1 MSWPWRRG
9 IQAQLLVLLV
19 GLLSAVLLI
28 VNLSMGWLLTRAQ
41 VEEAA
46 NHLQIQSLIAARSL
60 EDPLSAYSHELEEHE
75 RREQHTPQGKRDD
88 DDREDTPGLLSEWVH
103 RFASE
108 SGSKVTVTDSSGR
121 PLASTASFTTLL
133 AEDLS
138 WARAGKPH
146 HRVDGGQIFAVA
158 PVMRK
163 GHLLGVVQLSTPKR
177 QALQRSGLL
186 VANIALASAAT
197 LIVALMAAI
206 WFSRRL
212 VGPIKRLEK
221 IAALTAKGEWD
232 HRFPTEG
239 QDEIAGLARTFAQML
254 EALKSL
260 MQRQRQFVSDASHE
274 LRTPLTRMK
283 IRTEALLDGALDDPP
298 VAGKFLKEIDSEID
312 RMSALTSSLLDL
324 ARYDERAARAQA
336 TGEAASLLAE
346 AAAAHRSSAE
356 QKEIALELRVPD
368 TLPSLPISREALALI
383 VNNLLSNA
391 IKFTPAGG
399 TVSLSVEHLSK
410 EVRIL
415 VKDSGMGIA
424 AEHLPHL
431 FERFYRADPSRTAG
445 GSGLGLALV
454 KSAVESAGGSVEV
467 QSTPG
472 EGSTFIVTLPAADP
486 SPS

>member
-9 IQAQLLVLLV
+9 IQAQLLLLLV

-75 RREQHTPQGKRDD
+75 RREHHQPRANRDD
-88 DDREDTPGLLSEWVH
+88 DDAEDTSGLLPDWVR
-103 RFASE
+103 RFAAE
-108 SGSKVTVTDSSGR
+108 SGSEVTVTDSSGR
-121 PLASTASFTTLL
+121 SLASTANVTTLK

-163 GHLLGVVQLSTPKR
+163 GHLLGAVQLSTPKR

-197 LIVALMAAI
+197 LVVALMAAI

-212 VGPIKRLEK
+212 VRPIKRLEK
-221 IAALTAKGEWD
+221 IAALTAKGEWE

-239 QDEIAGLARTFAQML
+239 QDEIASLAQTFAQML

-260 MQRQRQFVSDASHE
+260 IQRQRQFVSDASHE

-283 IRTEALLDGALDDPP
+283 IRTEALLDGALDDPA
-298 VAGKFLKEIDSEID
+298 VAGKFLKEIDGEID
-312 RMSALTSSLLDL
+312 RMSDLTSSLLDL
-324 ARYDERAARAQA
+324 ARYDERAAQAQCTTDTA
-336 TGEAASLLAE
+336 TLLAE
-346 AAAAHRSSAE
+346 TAAAHRAGADKK
-356 QKEIALELRVPD
+356 QIAFELQVPD
-368 TLPSLPISREALALI
+368 ALGSLPISRETLTLI

-399 TVSLSVEHLSK
+399 TVGLSAEGGEGKVQIS
-410 EVRIL
+410 VT
-415 VKDSGMGIA
+415 DSGVGIS

-467 QSTPG
+467 QSKPG
-472 EGSTFIVTLPAADP
+472 VGSTFLLTLPAADP
-486 SPS
+486 DPS